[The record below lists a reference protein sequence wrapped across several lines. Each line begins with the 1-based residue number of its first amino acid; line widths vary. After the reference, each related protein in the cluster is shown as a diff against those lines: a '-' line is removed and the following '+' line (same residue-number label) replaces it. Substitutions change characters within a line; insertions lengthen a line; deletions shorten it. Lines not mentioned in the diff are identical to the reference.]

1 MISETRYSAVFNR
14 LCHLAALS
22 KEGKTKAAVDNI
34 LMTILAV
41 NRTDPVSTAAH
52 VAEQIEGYFGLTF
65 NLNALQASIDRNL
78 SNGSL
83 VRDRESKALVLNLH
97 LRADIEARI
106 NAAGELEHSVR
117 AEWFSSIGRRV
128 EGITQLAKEQ
138 LWASLRS
145 YMAKAFRQHGVE
157 TLQLLDPSQP
167 INDDNKKALIIYL
180 REAVSE
186 HCKSVSNDVAEESI
200 RDFFINNSSLRTRYI
215 AQLLDGTFTFFAL
228 SVDEATSEYLTAGID
243 SLALFLDSN
252 FIFAVLGLHSD
263 PVNDVTKE
271 LIDIIHTYKL
281 PFKLYFHEETL
292 LELRRVI
299 QTTADHLKPYRWSQ
313 ALSRA
318 AISTGRLKGVNLR
331 YHMKNAEAPID
342 PEVFLTKYE
351 HMEQLLSEYSFLMYR
366 RPPPNID
373 LDNERYQLV
382 AEYKHYL
389 EQRRPFRLKT
399 YEAINH
405 DMTIWQAAKG
415 LRKRSSNI
423 FGNGAF
429 ILSTDY
435 LFYEFDWEHLR
446 RDSDLGLC
454 VFPNQFIQIL
464 RPLIPTTDDFD
475 RRFVEVFAIP
485 EFRTVGGEY
494 STTFAKVLSYL
505 ATFSD
510 LSEPTAVSILTNEV
524 LINHLN
530 EASDEPKRLREL
542 VDNALAEE
550 NEKLRRQG
558 ERFQEETLM
567 ARQQAASNEALV
579 AQREQEL
586 RNLAEERR
594 AIEVAA
600 GEAERKAAEAEQKA
614 AEAERKANETQRL
627 ADLNTSQKDSIL
639 AEMQQTI
646 DRRAVAVRLLLALL
660 CALIGFGLVFILP
673 MIRPWN
679 WFNEHPKRSGLTL
692 SACLIVLGAAWMIA
706 DPKRRLVAALPL
718 VLGAVLAVTQII

>member
-1 MISETRYSAVFNR
+1 MSAETKYSAVFNR

-22 KEGKTKAAVDNI
+22 KEGKTKAAIDNV
-34 LMTILAV
+34 LMTTFAI
-41 NRTDPVSTAAH
+41 NRTDPVSTASDAS
-52 VAEQIEGYFGLTF
+52 EQIEGYFGLTF
-65 NLNALQASIDRNL
+65 DPNTLQSSIDRNL

-83 VRDRESKALVLNLH
+83 LRNRESGTLGLNPH
-97 LRADIEARI
+97 VQADIEGRI
-106 NAAGELEHSVR
+106 VAAERVETSVR
-117 AEWFSSIGRRV
+117 QEWFATIDQRI
-128 EGITQLAKEQ
+128 EGVSQLSKEH
-138 LWASLRS
+138 LWNALRS

-157 TLQLLDPSQP
+157 TTQLLDPSQP
-167 INDDNKKALIIYL
+167 LNENNKKALITYL
-180 REAVSE
+180 KEAVTE
-186 HCKSVSNDVAEESI
+186 HCKDVPTVIAEEAI
-200 RDFFINNSSLRTRYI
+200 REFFINKSQLRTRYI

-228 SVDEATSEYLTAGID
+228 SIDKATSLYLTAGIE

-252 FIFAVLGLHSD
+252 FIFAILGLHSD

-271 LIDIIHTYKL
+271 LIDIIETYHL
-281 PFKLYFHEETL
+281 PFRLYFHEETL

-331 YHMKNAEAPID
+331 YHMKNAESPID

-351 HMEQLLSEYSFLMYR
+351 HMEQLLSEHGFVMYR
-366 RPPPNID
+366 RPPPNSD
-373 LDNERYQLV
+373 FDNERYQLV

-389 EQRRPFRLKT
+389 EQRRPFRIKP

-415 LRKRSSNI
+415 LRKKSPNV

-429 ILSTDY
+429 VLSTDY

-446 RDSDLGLC
+446 ENADLGLV

-475 RRFVEVFAIP
+475 RRFVEVFAVP
-485 EFRTVGGEY
+485 EFRSIGGDY

-510 LSEPTAVSILTNEV
+510 LSERTAVSILTNEV
-524 LINHLN
+524 LINNLN
-530 EASDEPKRLREL
+530 QADDEPKRLREL

-558 ERFQEETLM
+558 EKFQEETERARREAADSAALAAQRESELFRLSEQRTVM
-567 ARQQAASNEALV
+567 ASEAREAKLRASEAEREAREANEALRV
-579 AQREQEL
+579 ADLDKTQNQDA
-586 RNLAEERR
+586 LA
-594 AIEVAA
+594 
-600 GEAERKAAEAEQKA
+600 QM
-614 AEAERKANETQRL
+614 QRL
-627 ADLNTSQKDSIL
+627 IA
-639 AEMQQTI
+639 
-646 DRRAVAVRLLLALL
+646 RRTTAVRLLIALI
-660 CALIGFGLVFILP
+660 CALIGFAFLFLLP
-673 MIRPWN
+673 VIHPWH
-679 WFNEHPKRSGLTL
+679 WLDAHPKKFGLYLSG
-692 SACLIVLGAAWMIA
+692 CLIIVGASWMIA
-706 DPKRRLVAALPL
+706 DPRRRLVAALPL
-718 VLGAVLAVTQII
+718 VLGAILVLTQLI